1 MQQVPIVHGLC
12 PGPKTVI
19 DIALKVHTVV
29 FKTGFTV
36 SLYELSVLSVAV
48 PGPVETDHLC
58 NKTTSNK
65 ATILIILYIRHLL
78 LRPQILVQRLV
89 LLSRFHY
96 IFNPSL

>member
-36 SLYELSVLSVAV
+36 SLYELSVL
-48 PGPVETDHLC
+48 
-58 NKTTSNK
+58 
-65 ATILIILYIRHLL
+65 YQLL
-78 LRPQILVQRLV
+78 
-89 LLSRFHY
+89 F
-96 IFNPSL
+96 